1 VVDAGSPTNRAK
13 QLADTIYKC
22 VEDMLRRPKGVRDWL
37 EQLARE
43 VAKKGKPLRWVT
55 PLGLLVISI
64 YQPAKVKNLS
74 VVVNDRKRSV
84 KLAVGDKNGID
95 EKKSANAVTANFVHS
110 VDAAH
115 LQLVAL
121 AAAKERIEMVSVHD
135 CFATIAPDA
144 ARLNDIIRDQFI
156 GLHKRHNWLSNIWVS
171 AKRDG
176 IKLPPFSNIGILDLE
191 QVRKSFFAYR

>member
-1 VVDAGSPTNRAK
+1 
-13 QLADTIYKC
+13 
-22 VEDMLRRPKGVRDWL
+22 MLQRPKGVRDWL

-43 VAKKGKPLRWVT
+43 AAKKGKPLRWVT
-55 PLGLLVISI
+55 PLGLAVINI

-74 VVVNDRKRSV
+74 VVVNGRKRTV

-95 EKKSANAVTANFVHS
+95 RKKAANAVTANFVHS

-121 AAAKERIEMVSVHD
+121 AAAKDRIEMVSVHD

-156 GLHKRHNWLSNIWVS
+156 ELHKRHNWLSNIWVS